1 MLKIPVEMGAACV
14 TLCLKLFR
22 RKEAT
27 LDLLSEKKMAENST
41 FGELFTKEIQE
52 IMKNVI
58 PNTTKSHSTSHY
70 QLSFV
75 LFDEKHVSLHMYNK
89 GN

>member
-1 MLKIPVEMGAACV
+1 MENECDKYCLLAAVESSV
-14 TLCLKLFR
+14 R
-22 RKEAT
+22 
-27 LDLLSEKKMAENST
+27 KKMAENST

>member
-1 MLKIPVEMGAACV
+1 
-14 TLCLKLFR
+14 
-22 RKEAT
+22 
-27 LDLLSEKKMAENST
+27 MAENST